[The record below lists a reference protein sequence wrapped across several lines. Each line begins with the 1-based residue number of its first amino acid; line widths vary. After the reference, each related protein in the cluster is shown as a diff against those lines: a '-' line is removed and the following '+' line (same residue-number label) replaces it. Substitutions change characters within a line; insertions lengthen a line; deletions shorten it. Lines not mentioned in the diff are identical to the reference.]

1 MFYSVKNFKVF
12 RNKTVIITG
21 HTGFKGAWLS
31 FWLKTLGAKII
42 GISLNIP
49 TKPSLFEIIIG
60 NKYIKSYRC
69 DIKNFFKV
77 KKIILKHKP
86 DFVFHLAAQALVKKS
101 YINPLL
107 TWNSNLLGT
116 VNILESLRHLKKN
129 CIAVIITSD
138 KSYKNL
144 EIKKGYKEEDQLGGH
159 DPYSASKGAAEFAIS
174 SYINSYFQKK
184 SKVKIGIA
192 RAGNVIG
199 GGDWSEDR
207 LLPDCIKSWSKGKKV
222 NIRNPYS
229 TRPWQHVLEAVSGY
243 ILLAVKLKLD
253 TKIHGEAFNFG
264 PRLSHN
270 YSVLSLLN
278 RIKKIWPAVLWST
291 TNNRKK
297 FKESNLL
304 KLNCNKAKKF
314 MNWESI
320 LSFDENINMTIDWYR
335 AYYKNKDSK
344 KMKIFS
350 QNQIIQFTNFITKR
364 SKK

>member
-1 MFYSVKNFKVF
+1 MFYSVKNLNIFK
-12 RNKTVIITG
+12 NKTVIITG
-21 HTGFKGAWLS
+21 HTGFKGSWLS
-31 FWLKTLGAKII
+31 FWLKTLGANVI

-49 TKPSLFEIIIG
+49 TNPSNFKTIIG
-60 NKYIKSYRC
+60 NKYIKSYKL
-69 DIKNFFKV
+69 DLKNFLKI

-116 VNILESLRHLKKN
+116 VNLLESLRYLKKN
-129 CIAVIITSD
+129 CVAVIITSD

-144 EIKKGYKEEDQLGGH
+144 EIKRGYVEEDQLGGY
-159 DPYSASKGAAEFAIS
+159 DPYSASKGATEFAIGS
-174 SYINSYFQKK
+174 FVKSFFYKK

-229 TRPWQHVLEAVSGY
+229 TRPWQHVLEALSGY

-253 TKIHGEAFNFG
+253 PKIHGEAFNFG
-264 PRLSHN
+264 PKLNHN
-270 YSVLSLLN
+270 YSVLSLLK
-278 RIKKIWPAVLWST
+278 RIKKIWPSILWT
-291 TNNRKK
+291 TTKKKKK

-304 KLNCNKAKKF
+304 KLNCTKAKKI
-314 MNWESI
+314 MNWQST
-320 LSFDENINMTIDWYR
+320 LSFNENIKMTIDWYK
-335 AYYKNKDSK
+335 AYYISKDSK
-344 KMKIFS
+344 KMRIFS
-350 QNQIIQFTNFITKR
+350 ENQIFQFMNLIKKR